1 MEKYIFAL
9 ALAIHAIALHGMES
23 PYQKQKN
30 LDASLRTAAMNGK
43 VEEIKTLIKAGA
55 NSCATDQGDYTALVL
70 AAWQGHRSTCKLLV
84 AEILAPSKSQKREIC
99 IFLGYLKMN
108 RTKGDYYNLQNIFK
122 ETFYKFCKEI
132 NAPNACQQIKRIG
145 IHWNETRQELLQIL
159 L

>member
-70 AAWQGHRSTCKLLV
+70 AAWRGHRSTCKLLV
-84 AEILAPSKSQKREIC
+84 EKMLAPSKSQRKEIC
-99 IFLGYLKMN
+99 LFLGYLKKN
-108 RTKGDYYNLQNIFK
+108 RQRGEYYNLQNIFK
-122 ETFYKFCKEI
+122 ESFRAFCKEI
-132 NAPNACQQIKRIG
+132 NAPSACKEIKRIC
-145 IHWNETRQELLQIL
+145 WEATRQELCQFLP
-159 L
+159 